1 MNNIFS
7 PRRFGLYIKQYA
19 GENWKKLLQMAA
31 SIFGMFILLTT
42 IIPFLKGSYSYPS
55 DIDKMW
61 DFETTIFWCLLFVM
75 AAATA
80 ASMFF
85 NMDSKSKRI
94 SLLTLPASNLEKFLT
109 VFLFSIIGFYIVFFA
124 AVIVA
129 DYARVLTA
137 PIYAVPGA
145 EIAHMPM
152 KYFFTFGNLDGGL
165 QIPKHSVEQVAALQM
180 VAFSSL
186 IILQAFYALA
196 ASIWP
201 KNAKIRGTLAGI
213 CIIIGMNLMFYIS
226 MKICFP
232 YDHFMP
238 KKPHFENLDFNTFIT
253 INYIVAIAITIGTY
267 LLTYKRFK
275 ESESIER
282 W

>member
-19 GENWKKLLQMAA
+19 GENWKKLLQMAT

-61 DFETTIFWCLLFVM
+61 EFEITIFWCLLFVM
-75 AAATA
+75 AAVTA
-80 ASMFF
+80 ATMFF

-109 VFLFSIIGFYIVFFA
+109 VFPFSIIGFHIVFFA

-165 QIPKHSVEQVAALQM
+165 QIPKHSVEQVAGLQM

-238 KKPHFENLDFNTFIT
+238 KKPHFENMDFNTFIT
-253 INYIVAIAITIGTY
+253 INYFVAIAITIGTY

>member
-7 PRRFGLYIKQYA
+7 PLRFGLYIKQYA
-19 GENWKKLLQMAA
+19 GENWKKLLQMVA
-31 SIFGMFILLTT
+31 SIFGMFIILTT
-42 IIPFLKGSYSYPS
+42 IIPLLKGTYSYPS
-55 DIDKMW
+55 HVDGMW
-61 DFETTIFWCLLFVM
+61 DFETIIFWCLLFVM

-80 ASMFF
+80 ATMFF
-85 NMDSKSKRI
+85 NIDNKNKRI

-109 VFLFSIIGFYIVFFA
+109 VFLFSIIGFYIIFFA
-124 AVIVA
+124 ALIVA
-129 DYARVLTA
+129 DYARVLIA

-145 EIAHMPM
+145 EIAHMPL
-152 KYFFTFGNLDGGL
+152 KYFFTFGKVDEDL
-165 QIPKHSVEQVAALQM
+165 QILDHSEEIVAGVRL

-213 CIIIGMNLMFYIS
+213 CIIIGINLISYIS
-226 MKICFP
+226 IKICFP
-232 YDHFMP
+232 YDNFMP
-238 KKPHFENLDFNTFIT
+238 KKPHFEDFNLNTFIT

-275 ESESIER
+275 ETESIER

>member
-7 PRRFGLYIKQYA
+7 PLRFGLYIKQYA
-19 GENWKKLLQMAA
+19 GENWKKLLQMVA
-31 SIFGMFILLTT
+31 SIFGMFIILTT
-42 IIPFLKGSYSYPS
+42 IFPLLKGTYSYPS
-55 DIDKMW
+55 HVDGMW

-80 ASMFF
+80 ATMFF
-85 NMDSKSKRI
+85 NIDNKNKRI

-109 VFLFSIIGFYIVFFA
+109 VFLFSIIGFYIIFFA
-124 AVIVA
+124 ALIVA
-129 DYARVLTA
+129 DYARVLIA

-145 EIAHMPM
+145 EIAHMPL
-152 KYFFTFGNLDGGL
+152 KYFFTFGKVDEDL
-165 QIPKHSVEQVAALQM
+165 QILDHSEEIVAGVRL

-213 CIIIGMNLMFYIS
+213 CIIIGINLISYIS
-226 MKICFP
+226 IKICFP
-232 YDHFMP
+232 YDNFMP
-238 KKPHFENLDFNTFIT
+238 KKPHFEDFNLNTFIT

-275 ESESIER
+275 ETESIER